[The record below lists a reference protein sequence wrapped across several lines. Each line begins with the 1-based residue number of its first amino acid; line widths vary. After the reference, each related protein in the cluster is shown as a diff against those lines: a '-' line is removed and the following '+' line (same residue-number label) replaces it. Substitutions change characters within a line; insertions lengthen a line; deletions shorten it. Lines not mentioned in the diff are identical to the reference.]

1 MVNNDLLKRLGIKEN
16 FIESKRESKRKAF
29 KESYFDVAVKYK
41 KATISMENTN
51 LKNSINEIITFKSGH
66 AEGFKD
72 ALKDGWDSFI
82 ENLRKLWKD
91 FVDGFMSLI
100 NKIFRFRINKKLD
113 TVEEKA
119 KKADKGS
126 NPDGP
131 NPPGGNGGSS
141 KKIEPYKVN
150 NSFGRKEYY
159 YSVHPLVLKLIDSG
173 SFAKGT
179 LVENNT
185 DDYMFAF
192 EMCDHAMR
200 RMELSLQDIFG
211 KKSYRSS
218 SDIDTMISE
227 LNIKD
232 LRHELDMYRTNL
244 IDVKNKMDELKTKNE
259 AVKIS
264 VKTNEDKKYMKTLSS
279 VIIPRMRKLVQNTEQ
294 RMDNISTI
302 LKNNQKEI
310 DVAMKG
316 NTFTNMFKSND
327 RKELLMKYFK
337 TMEEIKSE
345 VLTSAKDVSSHIYYL
360 ISLLDFN
367 IVWEKEEKIRK

>member
-1 MVNNDLLKRLGIKEN
+1 MVNNELLKRVGIKEN
-16 FIESKRESKRKAF
+16 FVESKRKAY
-29 KESYFDVAVKYK
+29 KASYFDVAVKYK

-72 ALKDGWDSFI
+72 ALKDGWDTFI
-82 ENLRKLWKD
+82 EKIKKLWKD
-91 FVDGFMSLI
+91 FTDGFVALI
-100 NKIFRFRINKKLD
+100 NKIFRFKINKKLD

-119 KKADKGS
+119 KKAEKGPT
-126 NPDGP
+126 PDGP
-131 NPPGGNGGSS
+131 NPPSGNGGSS
-141 KKIEPYKVN
+141 KKISPYKVN
-150 NSFGRKEYY
+150 NTLGRKEYY
-159 YSVHPLVLKLIDSG
+159 YSVHPLILKLIDSG

-232 LRHELDMYRTNL
+232 LRHELEMYRTNL
-244 IDVKNKMDELKTKNE
+244 TVVQNKMNEFKTKNE
-259 AVKIS
+259 PVKIS
-264 VKTNEDKKYMKTLSS
+264 IKTNEDKKYMKTLSS
-279 VIIPRMRKLVQNTEQ
+279 VIVPRMRKLVQNTEQ

-316 NTFTNMFKSND
+316 NAFTNMLKSND

-345 VLTSAKDVSSHIYYL
+345 VLTSAKDISSYIYYL

-367 IVWEKEEKIRK
+367 IVWEKEDKIKK